1 MLNRSPS
8 PHNMPPPR
16 KERGLVL
23 IISLIILVAL
33 TLAGIS
39 LIRAVDTANLIA
51 GNLAFQQSAT
61 HSADA
66 GFEAAVSWIQ
76 GSDTATLSADSPT
89 DGYFATSANAN
100 PTPPNTWDQYWM
112 STLNANARTLPTDS
126 AGNTVSYVI
135 HRQCTVALPPTG
147 GGRCASSAQAGAT
160 SSGQAEEAGEVQ
172 LNPATAI
179 YYRITVRVAGPR
191 NTISYVQ
198 GIFAL

>member
-1 MLNRSPS
+1 MLNPS
-8 PHNMPPPR
+8 SFPLHTRPPR

-23 IISLIILVAL
+23 IVSLIILVAL

-39 LIRAVDTANLIA
+39 LIRAVDTANMIA

-76 GSDTATLSADSPT
+76 GSNTTTLSADSPT
-89 DGYFATSANAN
+89 NGYFATSVNAS
-100 PTPPNTWDQYWM
+100 PTPPNTWDRYWA
-112 STLNANARTLPTDS
+112 STLSANARTLPTDS

-135 HRQCTVALPPTG
+135 HRQCMVALPPTG
-147 GGRCASSAQAGAT
+147 GGRCASSAQAGAAAG
-160 SSGQAEEAGEVQ
+160 GQAEEAGEVQ

-191 NTISYVQ
+191 NTVSYVQ